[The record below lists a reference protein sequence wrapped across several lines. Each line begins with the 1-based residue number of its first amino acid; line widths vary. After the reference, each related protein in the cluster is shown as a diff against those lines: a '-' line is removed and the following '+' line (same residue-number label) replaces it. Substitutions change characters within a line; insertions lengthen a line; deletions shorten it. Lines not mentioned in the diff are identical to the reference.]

1 MPENTRKMTQAEY
14 ESRIEKIQV
23 ELLTAQPERTP
34 RLLRAFAL
42 WLNGEKYLNQE
53 SASRLLCAAKSAG
66 MAEIEAIQIIRDASG
81 CIAEDSSA
89 VTISRGT
96 YATLVDAYDT
106 LQLLRNGLGAIGDT
120 PVLELAQLEE
130 LAQK

>member
-1 MPENTRKMTQAEY
+1 MPDNTTE
-14 ESRIEKIQV
+14 
-23 ELLTAQPERTP
+23 T
-34 RLLRAFAL
+34 
-42 WLNGEKYLNQE
+42 
-53 SASRLLCAAKSAG
+53 
-66 MAEIEAIQIIRDASG
+66 
-81 CIAEDSSA
+81 